1 MPELPE
7 VETVAN
13 GVHQRVRGEVIE
25 SVWLGSKPEPF
36 KTRPDEIA
44 EALTGRTIER
54 GYRIGKH
61 IVFDL
66 DDEAGPQWIVHL
78 GMTGRLLVSA
88 GSVAVPAHTHAILRL
103 A

>member
-13 GVHQRVRGEVIE
+13 GVHQRVHGEVIE

-36 KTRPDEIA
+36 KTGAAEMA
-44 EALTGRTIER
+44 EALTGRQIER
-54 GYRIGKH
+54 VYRVGKH
-61 IVFDL
+61 IVFNL
-66 DDEAGPQWIVHL
+66 RSKNWALAG
-78 GMTGRLLVSA
+78 GDSGA
-88 GSVAVPAHTHAILRL
+88 DSVILNGLFIL